1 VAASVQIIDTP
12 FLLLDG
18 YMEVDAEGS
27 VVRMNRRA
35 LEIYGGAAE
44 DVARALRAPPEE
56 QQRLW
61 VELAAERAADPRTFR
76 AALHRHRSLAPEV
89 IFDLVPLRDGRILER
104 CSVPVRDAAGRVT
117 GRAAYLRDV
126 SARRGDEEDLRERA
140 RRSAAVADLGEL
152 ALFAEDLDAL
162 ARLAVR
168 VVAGTLG
175 ADLAHFLELSPA
187 DRVLRLRHV
196 NVPEGTIGVEPISAD
211 AGSMSGYTLQCD
223 SSVVSSDLD
232 AERRFTAPRLRAIGV
247 RSGISAIVRGRERPH
262 GILAVFW
269 RRPHSFAPEEIRFV
283 ETTANVVAAALV
295 RAETEQRLLER
306 EREARAVFENTLD
319 ALVTLDDGGRLVDA
333 NQTACQLLGRPL
345 QALRGLDL
353 AGLFGASGQRL
364 RVEWSKLVEGARFAG
379 ELEVAAGGGPRIVE
393 YSAVS
398 RILPSRHL
406 LVMHDVTADRQM
418 RSRLALADRLAAA
431 RALAAGVAHELNN
444 PLSYVVAN
452 LTFVAESLQRL
463 ARVADEAG
471 PTGELADAVREARE
485 GAERMRAIIR
495 DLKTFS
501 RAAESRTGPVDL
513 RGVLESCVSIAWNE
527 IRHRARF
534 VRDLADVPPVRGDEG
549 RLGQVFLNLLVNAA
563 QAIGEGQ
570 ADRNEIRLSTR
581 LRADGRIAVEL
592 RDTGCGISQENLS
605 RIFDPFFTTKPVGEG
620 TGLGLTICHNIVT
633 ALGGAIEVESLPG
646 CGSVFRVVLPPEEA
660 VRPAPA
666 PLRLTPVPGVAGRR
680 GRVLVVDDEPL
691 VGAAV
696 RRALGTD
703 HDVTV
708 VPGGREALRRL
719 ERERFDVVVSDL
731 LMPEVTGMELHAAVE
746 ARDPALAE
754 RMIFVTGGAFTPAA
768 RRFVE
773 EHRERVL
780 EKPFELAA
788 LRELVRLG
796 MVPTA

>member
-1 VAASVQIIDTP
+1 
-12 FLLLDG
+12 DG
-18 YMEVDAEGS
+18 
-27 VVRMNRRA
+27 RT
-35 LEIYGGAAE
+35 LERY
-44 DVARALRAPPEE
+44 
-56 QQRLW
+56 
-61 VELAAERAADPRTFR
+61 
-76 AALHRHRSLAPEV
+76 S
-89 IFDLVPLRDGRILER
+89 VPLRGGEGQ
-104 CSVPVRDAAGRVT
+104 VV

-126 SARRGDEEDLRERA
+126 TARRGDEEELRERA

-175 ADLAHFLELSPA
+175 ADLAHFLEMAPGSRTL
-187 DRVLRLRHV
+187 VLRHV
-196 NVPEGTIGVEPISAD
+196 NLPGGTIGAEPVSAD

-232 AERRFTAPRLRAIGV
+232 AERRFTAPRLRSIGA

-262 GILAVFW
+262 GILAAFW
-269 RRPHSFAPEEIRFV
+269 RRPRSFAPEEVRFV

-333 NQTACQLLGRPL
+333 NPTACLLLGRPL

-353 AGLFGASGQRL
+353 AGLFGASGQPL
-364 RVEWSKLVEGARFAG
+364 RAEWPRLVEGARVAG
-379 ELEVAAGGGPRIVE
+379 ELEVAAAGGPRVVE
-393 YSAVS
+393 YSGVS

-406 LVMHDVTADRQM
+406 LVMRDVTSDRQM
-418 RSRLALADRLAAA
+418 RSRLALADRMASVGT
-431 RALAAGVAHELNN
+431 LAAGVAHELNN

-463 ARVADEAG
+463 ARAADEAG
-471 PTGELADAVREARE
+471 PAGELSDAVREARE

-501 RAAESRTGPVDL
+501 RVAEAGTGPVDL
-513 RGVLESCVSIAWNE
+513 RGVLESCISIAWNE

-534 VRDLADVPPVRGDEG
+534 VRELAEVPPVRGDEG

-563 QAIGEGQ
+563 QAIAEGQ
-570 ADRNEIRLSTR
+570 ADKNEIRLATR
-581 LRADGRIAVEL
+581 LRPDGRVAVEL
-592 RDTGCGISQENLS
+592 RDTGCGIPAENLT

-633 ALGGAIEVESLPG
+633 SLGGAIEVDSEPG
-646 CGSVFRVVLPPEEA
+646 QGSVFRVVLLAAEAARAEPPPMQL
-660 VRPAPA
+660 V
-666 PLRLTPVPGVAGRR
+666 LVPGPAGRR

-696 RRALGTD
+696 RRALGSD

-708 VPGGREALRRL
+708 VPGGREALDRL
-719 ERERFDVVVSDL
+719 EREHFDVVVSDL

-746 ARDPALAE
+746 ARDPDLAE

-768 RRFVE
+768 RAFVE
-773 EHRERVL
+773 EHRECVL
-780 EKPFELAA
+780 EKPFELTA
-788 LRELVRLG
+788 LRELVRQRMG
-796 MVPTA
+796 ATA